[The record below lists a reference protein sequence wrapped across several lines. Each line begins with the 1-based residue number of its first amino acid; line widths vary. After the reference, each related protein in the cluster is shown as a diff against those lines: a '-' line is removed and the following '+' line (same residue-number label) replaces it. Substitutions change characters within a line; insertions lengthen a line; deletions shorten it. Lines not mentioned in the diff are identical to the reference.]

1 MGIEG
6 IVIITKIYWLNETI
20 QIPEW
25 LPIRAINL
33 NEMKSINEDL
43 LFYRIV
49 KKMFNNI
56 NIKSV
61 MSRSLA
67 GRKETARGP
76 KPLAKQISLLGS
88 DFQSAFDFS
97 PTKRAAKPAWLW
109 RN

>member
-1 MGIEG
+1 M
-6 IVIITKIYWLNETI
+6 KIW
-20 QIPEW
+20 
-25 LPIRAINL
+25 
-33 NEMKSINEDL
+33 

-56 NIKSV
+56 KMKSV
-61 MSRSLA
+61 MSSLA
-67 GRKETARGP
+67 GRKESARGP

-97 PTKRAAKPAWLW
+97 PTKRAAEPAWLW